1 MRIKCK
7 KISPFHWHKIL
18 YLGCGL
24 SGEKVA
30 TIRKARERTDST
42 ELGLGLSVC
51 VRSLKNKQSRQQ
63 WKMTDAAGH
72 PLMCSRLSSWARI
85 TKELQ
90 DNLTTLVFIWTPC
103 FVFVFI
109 PQNVCLPPS
118 RSLCLPPLSVSE
130 TKEPTGFT
138 VSELGDWFQV
148 WMAGTQAT
156 CTLMCSRSSSL
167 LWLGDELLAF

>member
-42 ELGLGLSVC
+42 ELGLGLGVC
-51 VRSLKNKQSRQQ
+51 VRSLKNKQARQQ

-72 PLMCSRLSSWARI
+72 PSMCSRLSSWAHI

-103 FVFVFI
+103 FVFVFCCFYTSE
-109 PQNVCLPPS
+109 CLPS
-118 RSLCLPPLSVSE
+118 SLSLPLS
-130 TKEPTGFT
+130 
-138 VSELGDWFQV
+138 
-148 WMAGTQAT
+148 
-156 CTLMCSRSSSL
+156 SSSICVWNQGAHWFYCL
-167 LWLGDELLAF
+167 RIGWLIPGLDGWHTSSLHTDV